1 MQTVRSSL
9 VEVRTLDTK
18 TFDEDNGHTRVGSY
32 HTQGSGVIIGSDGII
47 VTNTHIVFNAP
58 HIFVGLPDG
67 TILEARIVYSSDADF
82 SFLKIDPPYP
92 LQTIS
97 WADSSLAKIGT
108 PIIALSNADDG
119 QQHIV
124 GGEIT
129 NMIDGASS
137 ESVELFELNLDLY
150 HGDSG
155 GPLLDDQGD
164 LLGLITAKR
173 IDKDNKSYAIASNKI
188 QQEYLQYKQNP
199 PAS

>member
-9 VEVRTLDTK
+9 VEVRTVDTK
-18 TFDEDNGHTRVGSY
+18 AFDEGNGHTRVGSY
-32 HTQGSGVIIGSDGII
+32 HTQGSGVIIGSDGVI
-47 VTNTHIVFNAP
+47 VTNTHIVNNAP
-58 HIFVGLPDG
+58 HIFVGLSDG
-67 TILEARIVYSSDADF
+67 TVLEARIVYSSDADF

-92 LQTIS
+92 LQAIS
-97 WADSSLAKIGT
+97 WADSSLAQIGT
-108 PIIALSNADDG
+108 AVIALSNAEDG

-124 GGEIT
+124 GGAIT
-129 NMIDGASS
+129 GLIDGVTSNN
-137 ESVELFELNLDLY
+137 VELIELNLDLY

-155 GPLLDDQGD
+155 GPLLDEQGD